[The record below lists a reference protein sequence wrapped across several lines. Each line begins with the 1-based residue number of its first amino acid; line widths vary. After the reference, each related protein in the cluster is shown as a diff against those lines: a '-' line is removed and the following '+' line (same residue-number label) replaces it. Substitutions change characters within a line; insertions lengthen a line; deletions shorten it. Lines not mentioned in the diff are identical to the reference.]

1 VNERGFASPIML
13 SLLAL
18 AGLLCLA
25 TADAA
30 NVLVARGRAQ
40 AAADAAA
47 LSAAA
52 AQWPFLSQDEDP
64 TDAAQRS
71 AAANGA
77 RLESCDCPLRG
88 ARAIVVVSIGTQI
101 RMLGVAPPR
110 VEARAESAIDAGK
123 IFEPP
128 P

>member
-1 VNERGFASPIML
+1 LNENGFAAPIL
-13 SLLAL
+13 LALLAL

-30 NVLVARGRAQ
+30 NVLVSRGRAQ
-40 AAADAAA
+40 GAADAAA

-64 TDAAQRS
+64 TDAARRS
-71 AAANGA
+71 AEANGA
-77 RLESCDCPLRG
+77 NLESCDCPIRG
-88 ARAIVVVSIGTQI
+88 PRAIVVVSMATHI

-110 VEARAESAIDAGK
+110 IVARAESTIDAGK
-123 IFEPP
+123 IFVPP
-128 P
+128 